1 MDKLKEISIVLSEM
15 SDPEIACSFL
25 RALLTKDEI
34 KMISSRWE
42 LSKML
47 ACGLSQRKI
56 SKKLGLSLCKITRG
70 SKELGKR
77 NSALK
82 RGLNVL
88 KPAVISALWIWW
100 AV

>member
-1 MDKLKEISIVLSEM
+1 MDKLNEISSVLNKLKSP
-15 SDPEIACSFL
+15 DDICSFL

-34 KMISSRWE
+34 RMISSRWE

-47 ACGLSQRKI
+47 EKGESQRDI

-82 RGLNVL
+82 RGLKVL
-88 KPAVISALWIWW
+88 ELTLNSTLWIWW
-100 AV
+100 AA

>member
-1 MDKLKEISIVLSEM
+1 MDKLKEISSVLDKLKSP
-15 SDPEIACSFL
+15 DDICSFL

-47 ACGLSQRKI
+47 EKGKSQREI

-82 RGLNVL
+82 RGLKVL
-88 KPAVISALWIWW
+88 KLSMHSTLWIWW
-100 AV
+100 AA